1 MLSTKYIPD
10 SYDDLIVNENII
22 TILQSNL
29 NVILYGPSGS
39 GKTTMIK
46 TLLKHKGND
55 KYLVINVAD
64 NRGINLIRDNII
76 DFINIDT
83 ISIAHENVQ
92 KVVILD
98 EMDSLTYDAQNILNS
113 IMESCCNKSIR
124 FIFVCNYFN
133 NISQSIV
140 SKCCCLRINCTD
152 NSKLINR
159 IKYICNN
166 ENINIDINIIE
177 FIIKHFNNDI
187 RKIINLLDI
196 IKMIHEDDV
205 ITIDDIKCLIN
216 V

>member
-10 SYDDLIVNENII
+10 SYNDLIVNENII

-83 ISIAHENVQ
+83 IGIAHENVQ
-92 KVVILD
+92 KVIILD

-205 ITIDDIKCLIN
+205 ITIDDIKCLI
-216 V
+216 

>member
-92 KVVILD
+92 KVIILD

-159 IKYICNN
+159 IKYICKN

-205 ITIDDIKCLIN
+205 ITIDDIKCLI
-216 V
+216 

>member
-1 MLSTKYIPD
+1 MLSTQYIPD

-92 KVVILD
+92 KVIILD

-205 ITIDDIKCLIN
+205 ITIDDIKCLI
-216 V
+216 

>member
-159 IKYICNN
+159 IKYICKN

-196 IKMIHEDDV
+196 IKMIHEDNV
-205 ITIDDIKCLIN
+205 ITIDDIKCLI
-216 V
+216 

>member
-10 SYDDLIVNENII
+10 SYNDLIVNENII

-83 ISIAHENVQ
+83 IGIAHENVQ

-205 ITIDDIKCLIN
+205 ITIDDIKCLI
-216 V
+216 

>member
-166 ENINIDINIIE
+166 ENINIDVNIIE

-205 ITIDDIKCLIN
+205 ITIDDIKCLI
-216 V
+216 

>member
-159 IKYICNN
+159 IKYICKN

-205 ITIDDIKCLIN
+205 ITIDDIKCLI
-216 V
+216 

>member
-76 DFINIDT
+76 DFINIDI

-205 ITIDDIKCLIN
+205 ITIDDIKCLI
-216 V
+216 

>member
-1 MLSTKYIPD
+1 MLSTKYIPE

-83 ISIAHENVQ
+83 IGIAHENVQ

-205 ITIDDIKCLIN
+205 ITIDDIKCLI
-216 V
+216 

>member
-22 TILQSNL
+22 TVLQSNL

-159 IKYICNN
+159 IKYICKN
-166 ENINIDINIIE
+166 ENINIDVNIIE

-205 ITIDDIKCLIN
+205 ITIDDIKCLI
-216 V
+216 

>member
-83 ISIAHENVQ
+83 IGIAHENVQ
-92 KVVILD
+92 KVIILD

-166 ENINIDINIIE
+166 ENINIDVNIIE

-196 IKMIHEDDV
+196 IKMIHEDNV
-205 ITIDDIKCLIN
+205 ITMDDIKCLI
-216 V
+216 

>member
-10 SYDDLIVNENII
+10 SYNDLIVNENII

-92 KVVILD
+92 KVIILD

-166 ENINIDINIIE
+166 ENINIDVNIIE

-205 ITIDDIKCLIN
+205 ITIDDIKCLI
-216 V
+216 